1 MFSEPGFVA
10 LVEDIIPAESAF
22 QAGQGGG
29 PDVEGVG
36 GLLKGQ
42 VLGCACCPEGSG
54 VGCGARVAELVVD
67 FPGDVAF
74 EAAHDFFGAFAL
86 PASSGYVGPG
96 SAVVAHPHEDHVV
109 DGFCWPAGRR
119 RG

>member
-54 VGCGARVAELVVD
+54 VWCGARVAELVVD